1 MTNKIRNLVVI
12 FSFFSILCSCGYAEK
27 IALVGGTLIDVSNF
41 GNSNKDLK
49 DVIIIIEGKKITHV
63 GDRDSV
69 KIPKKARIVNIRG
82 KFVLPGLIDGFASLD
97 NQSYANAYL
106 YMGVTSIVGVYGF
119 NFSPLF
125 ESAIPG
131 PKLFIFS
138 AVGHWKIT
146 TSELLEQ
153 IEECGKKGVKFLLL
167 QYALSPEQLKLAIAK
182 AHEWEIAT
190 IGELGST
197 SYKEALEFG
206 IDAFLHS
213 GRYSIELAPE
223 KMRNKVAKDP
233 FGPPAMTYRK
243 WLAQGNPSDETLIK
257 YAKILGTHQTALM
270 PTLTIHCMDL
280 PALENPWEEP
290 VAAILD
296 PEDIHLPVDKS
307 TGKHKFDSD
316 LSELIEKVA
325 KNVIRIEKE
334 YCKAGAKYLAG
345 SGTDKFGAMPGI
357 SLHQELELLT
367 MVGLNARQAIAA
379 ATSNFAEIF
388 GWNEV
393 GQIKP
398 GCKADILVVERNPV
412 ESIKNLKKIH
422 MVVLEGKILDRDH
435 LMKQN

>member
-1 MTNKIRNLVVI
+1 MDLSSHLYLKVANPRPNI
-12 FSFFSILCSCGYAEK
+12 F
-27 IALVGGTLIDVSNF
+27 N
-41 GNSNKDLK
+41 
-49 DVIIIIEGKKITHV
+49 
-63 GDRDSV
+63 
-69 KIPKKARIVNIRG
+69 
-82 KFVLPGLIDGFASLD
+82 
-97 NQSYANAYL
+97 
-106 YMGVTSIVGVYGF
+106 
-119 NFSPLF
+119 
-125 ESAIPG
+125 
-131 PKLFIFS
+131 FS
-138 AVGHWKIT
+138 AVGHWKT
-146 TSELLEQ
+146 TTPVLLER
-153 IEECGKKGVKFLLL
+153 IEECGKSGVRFLLL

-182 AHEWEIAT
+182 AHKWDIAT
-190 IGELGST
+190 VGELGNT
-197 SYKEALEFG
+197 SNKEAIEFG
-206 IDAFLHS
+206 INAFLHS

-223 KMRNKVAKDP
+223 EMQNKIAKEP
-233 FGPPAMTYRK
+233 FGPPAVTYRK
-243 WLAQGNPSDETLIK
+243 WLAQGNPDNEAIIK
-257 YAKILGTHQTALM
+257 YAKILGTSKTALM

-280 PALENPWEEP
+280 PVLENPWEEP

-398 GCKADILVVERNPV
+398 GCRADILVVEKNPV
-412 ESIKNLKKIH
+412 ESIKNLKKIQ
-422 MVVLEGKILDRDH
+422 MVVLGGKILDRDH